1 MTELERP
8 LMPTA
13 PWPWTHGPV
22 VLVLGRAVVRWLR
35 RLRQWR
41 PPHGVPPRRTLLQRE
56 LERLE
61 QRKAQLPWGPYL

>member
-13 PWPWTHGPV
+13 PWPWARHPV
-22 VLVLGRAVVRWLR
+22 ALGHAAVRWLR
-35 RLRQWR
+35 RLWQMQ
-41 PPHGVPPRRTLLQRE
+41 PSPSVPPRRTLAQLE
-56 LERLE
+56 VERLE